1 MVTMIDI
8 KKSIVEKL
16 EPLGKVIANDI
27 RSGFD
32 KPAFFIQL
40 MPLGDTPGVNIST
53 ITLMINIHYFP
64 NDKIELENL
73 KMLDNLR
80 KIFIHTLKCGDRVF
94 TLSDKRFDIIDNVL
108 QFTFDIRYTEETL
121 NEFEEEYET
130 AIDLSIDF
138 E

>member
-16 EPLGKVIANDI
+16 EPLGEVIANDI

>member
-16 EPLGKVIANDI
+16 EPLGKIIANDI

>member
-16 EPLGKVIANDI
+16 EPLGKIIANDI

-73 KMLDNLR
+73 KMLDLSL
-80 KIFIHTLKCGDRVF
+80 IH
-94 TLSDKRFDIIDNVL
+94 I
-108 QFTFDIRYTEETL
+108 
-121 NEFEEEYET
+121 
-130 AIDLSIDF
+130 
-138 E
+138 

>member
-1 MVTMIDI
+1 
-8 KKSIVEKL
+8 
-16 EPLGKVIANDI
+16 
-27 RSGFD
+27 
-32 KPAFFIQL
+32 
-40 MPLGDTPGVNIST
+40 
-53 ITLMINIHYFP
+53 
-64 NDKIELENL
+64 
-73 KMLDNLR
+73 MLDNLR